1 MEFAHDAHAKAYEH
15 VKQLMTELY
24 GESISVNDKF
34 PGFAVGAGSTTVNVV
49 VLPWGDSDACVK
61 VLAWVIIGAELAP
74 DLMKYLLQKND
85 DALFG
90 GFGIDS
96 EGDIFFKHTIL
107 ATDLDKSELR
117 STIGAVRFSADEQD
131 DLIQQ
136 RWGGQRLA
144 DR

>member
-1 MEFAHDAHAKAYEH
+1 MKFENDAHAKAYER
-15 VKQLMTELY
+15 VKLLMAELY
-24 GESISVNDKF
+24 GESCSVNDDF
-34 PGFAVGAGSTTVNVV
+34 PAFALGAGSSQVRVV
-49 VLPWGDSDACVK
+49 VLPRDESDACVQ
-61 VLAWVIIGAELAP
+61 VFAWVVIGAELTP

-85 DALFG
+85 ETLFG

-96 EGDIFFKHTIL
+96 EGDIFFKHAIL

-117 STIGAVRFSADEQD
+117 ATIGAVRFTADEHD
-131 DLIQQ
+131 DEIQK

>member
-1 MEFAHDAHAKAYEH
+1 MEFENDVHAKAYEH
-15 VKQLMTELY
+15 VKQLMAELY
-24 GESISVNDKF
+24 GESCSVNADF
-34 PGFAVGAGSTTVNVV
+34 PAFAVRAGSTTVHAA
-49 VLPWGDSDACVK
+49 VLPRDDSEACVK
-61 VLAWVIIGAELAP
+61 VFAWVIIGAELTP

-85 DALFG
+85 EFLFG

-107 ATDLDKSELR
+107 ANDIDKSELR
-117 STIGAVRFSADEQD
+117 ATIGAVRFSADEQD
-131 DLIQQ
+131 DEIQK

>member
-1 MEFAHDAHAKAYEH
+1 MEFQHDVHAQAYER

-24 GESISVNDKF
+24 GELYSAAADF
-34 PGFAVGAGSTTVNVV
+34 PGFVLDAGSTKVHVA

-61 VLAWVIIGAELAP
+61 VFAWVIVGAELTQ

-85 DALFG
+85 EIVFG

-96 EGDIFFKHTIL
+96 DGDIFFKYAIL
-107 ATDLDKSELR
+107 ATDLGKSELR
-117 STIGAVRFSADEQD
+117 AAIAAARFSADEYD
-131 DLIQQ
+131 DAIQQ

>member
-1 MEFAHDAHAKAYEH
+1 MEFQHDVHAQAYER
-15 VKQLMTELY
+15 VQQLMTELY
-24 GESISVNDKF
+24 GELYSTDDDF
-34 PGFAVGAGSTTVNVV
+34 PGFAVDAGSTRVQIA

-61 VLAWVIIGAELAP
+61 VFAWVIIGAELTP

-85 DALFG
+85 ETLFG

-96 EGDIFFKHTIL
+96 EGDIFFKHAIL

-117 STIGAVRFSADEQD
+117 ATIGAVRFTADEHD
-131 DLIQQ
+131 DEIQK